1 MFQPLCEKVVLNVIQ
16 NGNIKAEQKEE
27 YLYGL
32 NMFFNVSV
40 NILSMILIGLITGRL
55 WECTVFCIVYKVIRK
70 YTGGFHFESAVYCYI
85 SSCILYFMIIAAIM
99 FIPFKIYEMSAIV
112 ILSGIILWILS
123 PVEAINKPLDE
134 CEKYVF
140 RKRARINIVLI
151 LGVYIISIF
160 FNEELTTVVAIS
172 IITVMIFTILGKI
185 KLLVYTKKRNLR

>member
-1 MFQPLCEKVVLNVIQ
+1 
-16 NGNIKAEQKEE
+16 
-27 YLYGL
+27 
-32 NMFFNVSV
+32 
-40 NILSMILIGLITGRL
+40 
-55 WECTVFCIVYKVIRK
+55 
-70 YTGGFHFESAVYCYI
+70 
-85 SSCILYFMIIAAIM
+85 MIIAAIM

-112 ILSGIILWILS
+112 ILSGFILWILS

-185 KLLVYTKKRNLR
+185 KILVYTKKRNLR